1 MPRTEHTVSGKTT
14 FVKDLVPGRPVDDLF
29 VVADARSGQAKN
41 GPFWTLTLEDA
52 TGAVE
57 ARIWSP
63 ASQAYQDIPPGS
75 LVRVAGMAGSYRD
88 KPQISVDR
96 LEFLS
101 PEELAPLLP
110 LFTASSA
117 VPPEELLA
125 QLEALCRDTIRHAPW
140 RRFCRKVLAD
150 PEVRTR
156 LVAAP
161 GAKSVHHAYVG
172 GLLEHTL
179 SVCGLVL
186 AIGGRYPALDM
197 DTLVPAAAF
206 HDLGK
211 AWELSSGFPRD
222 YTDPGRLLG
231 HIVLGMEILEPFFR
245 KARDLDQ
252 SLILHFKHIMV
263 SHHGEYEF
271 GSPKRPKTPEAFV
284 LHFADNIDAKLNQ
297 TLGAFA
303 DDEPEAAWSPYVRT
317 LERYLYNPRRT
328 PRQSEAK
335 QAGDKGATQCLLP
348 LKA

>member
-1 MPRTEHTVSGKTT
+1 VSGKTT
-14 FVKDLVPGRPVDDLF
+14 FVKDLVPGRAVDDLF
-29 VVADARSGQAKN
+29 LVADARSGQAKN
-41 GPFWTLTLEDA
+41 GPFWTLALEDA

-57 ARIWSP
+57 ARVWSP
-63 ASQAYQDIPPGS
+63 VSQLYADIRPGS
-75 LVRVAGMAGSYRD
+75 LVRVEGMAGSYRD
-88 KPQISVDR
+88 KTQISVDR
-96 LEFLS
+96 LEFLP
-101 PEELAPLLP
+101 PEALAPLLP

-117 VPPEELLA
+117 VPPAALLED
-125 QLEALCRDTIRHAPW
+125 LEALCRDNIRHAPW
-140 RRFCRKVLAD
+140 RRFTRKVLTD
-150 PEVRTR
+150 PEVRDR

-197 DTLVPAAAF
+197 DTLLPAAAF

-211 AWELSSGFPRD
+211 AWELTAGLPRD

-231 HIVLGMEILEPFFR
+231 HIVLGLDVLEPFFR
-245 KARDLDQ
+245 KAKDLDPA
-252 SLILHFKHIMV
+252 LVLHFKHIMV

-303 DDEPEAAWSPYVRT
+303 DDDPEASWSPYVRT
-317 LERYLYNPRRT
+317 LERFLYNPRRVA
-328 PRQSEAK
+328 RQDEAK
-335 QAGDKGATQCLLP
+335 KTEDKGTIQCSLP